1 MKIIKWIVIALA
13 ALGSPLA
20 FAAELHLYAG
30 AGLRVP
36 VDQIVARYEKES
48 GNTVIVEYG
57 GSGQILTRYQ
67 LTQQGDLFLPGS
79 ADYVEKLRQQGKVAA
94 AFPLVWTTLFGAI
107 WIASTATICDLED
120 AGQDAPAAEFRGA
133 LAVNLALNAAW
144 SGLFFRAHH
153 LPVATAGAAVLAA
166 SSADLARR
174 AAKAGPGK
182 AVSLGLYAAWC
193 GFATVLSGTIAR
205 LNR

>member
-1 MKIIKWIVIALA
+1 LFPAAGEANFVLFLTPALFFNLSFDFGQLPYRYIPDYIANDFCPADRPSRGISSAGASSPYCASVWRITPCNRYSINAINTQGKWDMKIIKWIVIALA

-67 LTQQGDLFLPGS
+67 LTQQGDLFLPVRPITS
-79 ADYVEKLRQQGKVAA
+79 KTPAAGKVAA
-94 AFPLVWTTLFGAI
+94 AFPR
-107 WIASTATICDLED
+107 
-120 AGQDAPAAEFRGA
+120 APHPG
-133 LAVNLALNAAW
+133 N
-144 SGLFFRAHH
+144 GRA
-153 LPVATAGAAVLAA
+153 
-166 SSADLARR
+166 
-174 AAKAGPGK
+174 
-182 AVSLGLYAAWC
+182 
-193 GFATVLSGTIAR
+193 
-205 LNR
+205 

>member
-79 ADYVEKLRQQGKVAA
+79 ADYVENSGSRGKWR
-94 AFPLVWTTLFGAI
+94 PP
-107 WIASTATICDLED
+107 SPR
-120 AGQDAPAAEFRGA
+120 APHG
-133 LAVNLALNAAW
+133 N
-144 SGLFFRAHH
+144 GRA
-153 LPVATAGAAVLAA
+153 
-166 SSADLARR
+166 
-174 AAKAGPGK
+174 
-182 AVSLGLYAAWC
+182 
-193 GFATVLSGTIAR
+193 
-205 LNR
+205 